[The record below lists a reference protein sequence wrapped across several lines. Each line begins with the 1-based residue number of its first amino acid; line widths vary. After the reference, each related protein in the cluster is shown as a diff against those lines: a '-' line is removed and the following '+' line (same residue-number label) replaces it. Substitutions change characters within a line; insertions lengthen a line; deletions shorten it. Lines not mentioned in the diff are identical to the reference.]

1 MNIFLLHLFK
11 YLTIT
16 THIKIMSITT
26 IIMLQQNGAE
36 KNTITKHTYA
46 KTIFLNCK
54 LSTINSNT
62 TNNPFFMSHTDL
74 SITPEKLL
82 ASSTANQTFDIT
94 PKINSSLDP
103 TLQTLYTFLDSPKRE
118 FTYGPFTFLSLCEI
132 KKRNNNFIENN
143 QHNICDLAV
152 SYYGMGNVIVLSWD
166 TNNQCYFMRID
177 GGPNDYER
185 IDNFKFITT
194 LDTNTLDEKYKIAP
208 SKLFEIINV
217 NSVEEL
223 CSYFLTFYT

>member
-1 MNIFLLHLFK
+1 M
-11 YLTIT
+11 
-16 THIKIMSITT
+16 MSPCNSTST
-26 IIMLQQNGAE
+26 STSTE
-36 KNTITKHTYA
+36 HTRA
-46 KTIFLNCK
+46 KSLFLNCK

-82 ASSTANQTFDIT
+82 ASSSANQTFDIT

-118 FTYGPFTFLSLCEI
+118 FTYGPFTFLSLHEI
-132 KKRNNNFIENN
+132 KKRYNHFVKNN
-143 QHNICDLAV
+143 QHDICDLAV

-185 IDNFKFITT
+185 QDNFKFITT
-194 LDTNTLDEKYKIAP
+194 LDTTTLDEKYKIAP
-208 SKLFEIINV
+208 SKVFETINV
-217 NSVEEL
+217 KSVEEL
-223 CSYFLTFYT
+223 CSYFLMFYT